1 MLGITLQLLG
11 ERDAPADRCPVCHRP
26 VRVGGRALRVRGM
39 SFHSDC
45 AGYRL
50 RREHVPAALRARSDA
65 ARGAGHGSRDLA
77 A

>member
-1 MLGITLQLLG
+1 MLGMTLQLLG
-11 ERDAPADRCPVCHRP
+11 ERDAPDHRCPVCHRP

-39 SFHSDC
+39 SFHAEC

-50 RREHVPAALRARSDA
+50 RREHVPAALRARSGA
-65 ARGAGHGSRDLA
+65 ADEAGPGSRDLA